1 MHWQVVDQGCNEW
14 ILGGDVRS
22 VVCLGYCLP
31 GLQGWV
37 VKLQNTRRP
46 GHAVYE
52 PGMGA
57 PPPRVAALG
66 LGKQQQRAE
75 SVAPGVGKVP
85 EAGVP
90 VDKPDPGRDLH
101 P

>member
-1 MHWQVVDQGCNEW
+1 M
-14 ILGGDVRS
+14 RS

-37 VKLQNTRRP
+37 MKPQNTRRP
-46 GHAVYE
+46 GQAVYE

-66 LGKQQQRAE
+66 LGRQRAE
-75 SVAPGVGKVP
+75 SAAPGVGKVP
-85 EAGVP
+85 GAGVP
-90 VDKPDPGRDLH
+90 KGKPDLVRDLH

>member
-1 MHWQVVDQGCNEW
+1 M
-14 ILGGDVRS
+14 RF

-31 GLQGWV
+31 GLQGRV
-37 VKLQNTRRP
+37 VKPQNTRHP

-66 LGKQQQRAE
+66 LGRQPQLAE
-75 SVAPGVGKVP
+75 SAALRVGKVP
-85 EAGVP
+85 GPGIPAG
-90 VDKPDPGRDLH
+90 KPDPVRDLH